1 MNETVKTIMERRSIR
16 SYTKEQIRDE
26 ELNTII
32 EAGRFAPSAMNQQ
45 SWHITVI
52 QKKEVIDKISAA
64 LKSAYA
70 KSGNPK
76 FVERAA
82 SANFNIC
89 YNAPTYIIVSGK
101 QGNIAPQID
110 CALAMENMFLAAKSL
125 GIGSCWINAV
135 NFLFTTEEGKALK
148 KELGIPEDHFPYCS
162 AGFGY
167 NAAGSPDPAPRTEN
181 NVTIIK

>member
-16 SYTKEQIRDE
+16 AYTKNQIKDE

-52 QKKEVIDKISAA
+52 QKKEVIDKISSA
-64 LKSAYA
+64 LKTAYG
-70 KSGNPK
+70 KSDNPVFK
-76 FVERAA
+76 KRSE
-82 SANFNIC
+82 SENFNIC

-101 QGNIAPQID
+101 QGNIAPQVD
-110 CALAMENMFLAAKSL
+110 CALVMENMFLAAKSL

-135 NFLFTTEEGKALK
+135 NFLFATEEGKALK

-162 AGFGY
+162 AAFGY
-167 NAAGSPDPAPRTEN
+167 NAGSEPQAAPRTEN
-181 NVTIIK
+181 NVNIIR